1 MKRFLTLLLAL
12 LLIAAATHAQN
23 ITPRWQTP
31 PASETIIPHTG
42 FTVSYSHAT
51 LTPNWSAW
59 DITPDRL
66 ESQVTGRTDFF
77 TTDPDCPAPQAEY
90 RDYSRNGLGLD
101 RGHMAPSADFTWD
114 RTANEQTFYLTN
126 ICPQAHD
133 LNDGLWLEL
142 EQRCRAW
149 AKRYDTPVH
158 VICGPIYD
166 DDHTYIGNA
175 NKVEIPDAFF
185 KAVLFQ
191 VRGVSYAAAF
201 ILPNKAL
208 DPGDD
213 IFDYLVGISEITRR
227 THLIP
232 FPDTPCRQHGKA
244 FPFDIPWKKTNK
256 K

>member
-1 MKRFLTLLLAL
+1 MRRFLTFLLTLLLL
-12 LLIAAATHAQN
+12 AAATHAQS

-31 PASETIIPHTG
+31 PASETVIPHTG
-42 FTVSYSHAT
+42 FTVSYSHTT

-126 ICPQAHD
+126 ICPQDHA
-133 LNDGLWLEL
+133 LNEGLWLEL

-149 AKRYDTPVH
+149 AKRYKTTVH
-158 VICGPIYD
+158 VVCGPVYD
-166 DDHTYIGNA
+166 SDRTYIGNE
-175 NKVEIPDAFF
+175 NKVEVPDAFF
-185 KAVLFQ
+185 KAVLFKE
-191 VRGVSYAAAF
+191 GNTSYAIAF
-201 ILPNKAL
+201 IMPNEPL
-208 DPGDD
+208 DVQQD
-213 IFDYLVGISEITRR
+213 IFDYLVPVAAVTRQ
-227 THLIP
+227 TGLIP
-232 FPDTPCRQHGKA
+232 FPGMDLKESGKG
-244 FPFDIPWKKTNK
+244 FPFDIPWKKPNK